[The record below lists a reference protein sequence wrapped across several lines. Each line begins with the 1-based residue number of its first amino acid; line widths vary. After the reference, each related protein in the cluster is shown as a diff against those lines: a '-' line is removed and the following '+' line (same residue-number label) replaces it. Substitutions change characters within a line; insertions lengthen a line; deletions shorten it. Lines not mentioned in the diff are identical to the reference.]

1 MNNYLLL
8 FLWFVIGL
16 GLRLT
21 NLTSKPPWTDEFS
34 TLVFSLGNSFLG
46 IPLDTPITADI
57 LLQPL
62 QPLLNAGPQ
71 DVLTHLFTESN
82 HPPLYFVLV
91 NLWMKMFP
99 TDNGLVSLWAARSL
113 PAILGA
119 VTIPAIYFFT
129 WITFHSR
136 NAAHFAAA
144 IMAVSPYGIF
154 LAQEARHYSISIL
167 WVIASLSCFVL
178 SVRHLQNNQPIPLL
192 LILSWIVINALG
204 IASHYF
210 FALTLI
216 VEAGVLVVFYLTQA
230 IPILGRILHI
240 PQSNQKNLE
249 NLENLPESTSVNR
262 EVKNVGQ
269 PTFKFQSWFRIFLV
283 GVGSFIGSAVW
294 IPVFLQNS
302 YGDKLTDWIKGDR
315 VGLAWISP
323 IGQAIAAWITMIS
336 LLPIESPNLIIAIA
350 SGLLMLIF
358 FIWVTPLLVKA
369 FKIQLATEPIPEKIT
384 QPITQPIA
392 EETGKQTGKQTVKQV
407 PIKDSKFMTWLLSSL
422 VTQAVVIF
430 FIFTYFFGID
440 LTRGA
445 RYNFVYYPAVITL
458 LGATLAVIWKHD
470 EWKRWGINGK
480 KAIAIILIMGFL
492 SAVTVLFNLGYQK
505 YYRPDLFV
513 QLIQQTS
520 KVPILITTTQR
531 THVHIG
537 ETMGVARE
545 FKQLNSSINPLFL
558 LAHQDQDPQASTL
571 ALEKALKS
579 LPPPFDLWLV
589 NFFAPIPQANCTPK
603 DTKGM
608 PGINGY
614 DYKIYQCR

>member
-1 MNNYLLL
+1 MNKNYLLL
-8 FLWFVIGL
+8 LLWFLIGL

-34 TLVFSLGNSFLG
+34 TLVFSLGNSFLN
-46 IPLDTPITADI
+46 IPLDTPITTDI

-62 QPLLNAGPQ
+62 QPRLNAGAQ
-71 DVLTHLFTESN
+71 DVLAHLLTESN
-82 HPPLYFVLV
+82 HPPLYFILV
-91 NLWMKMFP
+91 NSWMKMFP
-99 TDNGLVSLWAARSL
+99 TDDGLVSLWAARSL

-119 VTIPAIYFFT
+119 ITIPAIYFFSY
-129 WITFHSR
+129 ITFRSR
-136 NAAHFAAA
+136 HAAHFAAA
-144 IMAVSPYGIF
+144 MMAVSPYGIF
-154 LAQEARHYSISIL
+154 LAQEARHYTISIL
-167 WVIASLSCFVL
+167 WVIASLTCLVV
-178 SVRHLQNNQPIPLL
+178 SVRHLHNNKQIPFPLVL
-192 LILSWIVINALG
+192 TWITVNALG

-216 VEAGVLVVFYLTQA
+216 IEAAVLVLFYLA
-230 IPILGRILHI
+230 IATPILGMNLQI
-240 PQSNQKNLE
+240 PWSNQKNFKKQTSINTNSKNLE
-249 NLENLPESTSVNR
+249 NLSQSTSLHTELENLG
-262 EVKNVGQ
+262 K

-283 GVGSFIGSAVW
+283 GVGSFIAGALW

-336 LLPIESPNLIIAIA
+336 LLPVESPEIIIMIA
-350 SGLLMLIF
+350 SILAMLIF
-358 FIWVTPLLVKA
+358 FIWATPLLVKA
-369 FKIQLATEPIPEKIT
+369 FKAQL
-384 QPITQPIA
+384 A
-392 EETGKQTGKQTVKQV
+392 EETENELQRQ
-407 PIKDSKFMTWLLSSL
+407 DSKFMSWLLSSL
-422 VTQAVVIF
+422 ITIAVIIF

-445 RYNFVYYPAVITL
+445 RYNFVYYPAIMAL
-458 LGATLAVIWKHD
+458 LGATLAVIWKND
-470 EWKRWGINGK
+470 EWKRWGINNK
-480 KAIAIILIMGFL
+480 KAIAIILLVGFL
-492 SAVTVLFNLGYQK
+492 SAVTVVSNLGYQK

-513 QLIQQTS
+513 QLIEKTS

-545 FKQLNSSINPLFL
+545 FKQQNSSVNPLFL

-571 ALEKALKS
+571 AVEKALAT
-579 LPPPFDLWLV
+579 LPRPFDLWLV
-589 NFFAPIPQANCTPK
+589 NFFAPIPQGNCTPK
-603 DTKGM
+603 DVKGM

-614 DYKIYQCR
+614 DYKIYQCQ